1 MSEERHALG
10 RNGNP
15 PISAGDWGRIF
26 ASGDQNVKFIF
37 DSISNKS
44 SVLFLFFGDPRS
56 GLYYISDN
64 FRDTFGLSGNLVENL
79 PKEWLSRINS
89 SAEKEL
95 FKEDLSRAFSNK
107 ESDCEIRCVV
117 TAQDG
122 TVYWSRTYCS
132 LLWNESKT
140 EVVCLSGRIVLQDED
155 FVVDP
160 TSNFLSD
167 ITFRYRVNEAASLG
181 REYTAI
187 GFSDNY
193 IEHIQNIYGLA
204 AAKKITFRICERV
217 MTTFRNSLT
226 LFRLPGRR
234 AVALSR
240 RLSQEDSLSVAR
252 AIEELV
258 TNEYKKLGDLNK
270 RPLTFAVMDV
280 PQAEITSEEAEHTLI
295 SLLNLSCQHPETP
308 VVYFNPQNTTEIKE
322 QKDLELALSNDV
334 RHKMRN
340 FRIVIQP
347 VVDSSSGEIVSGEVL
362 MRWKYHEKDISPAKF
377 VPILET
383 KNLIAKAGNW
393 VFEQAVIA
401 CKNLITLYPDFF
413 LAVNVSIKQLNDDFI
428 TFVRKTLDKHQ
439 LKGRHIGLEITES
452 CIDTEPL
459 KSKALME
466 GLEELGVRFALDDC
480 GTGYSSLR
488 VLMEYPTD
496 VIKFD
501 RSLLLAMEE
510 SRSNERFINTMIFGC
525 HQCGKDVCIEGVET
539 EAQDALAKAADCD
552 LIQGY
557 LYHRP
562 MELPDVIQLFQEKFG

>member
-1 MSEERHALG
+1 MSKEKYPLG
-10 RNGNP
+10 RNSNSP
-15 PISAGDWGRIF
+15 QPVNDWDRIF
-26 ASGDQNVKFIF
+26 AFGDQNVKFIF
-37 DSISNKS
+37 DSISNNS

-56 GLYYISDN
+56 GRYYISDN
-64 FRDTFGLSGNLVENL
+64 FRDVFGFSGNLVENL
-79 PKEWLSRINS
+79 PEEWITRINS
-89 SAEKEL
+89 RAEKEL
-95 FKEDLSRAFSNK
+95 FKEELSRAFASKKSN
-107 ESDCEIRCVV
+107 CEIRCVV

-132 LLWNESKT
+132 LLWNDSKT
-140 EVVCLSGRIVLQDED
+140 EVICLSGRIVLQDED

-160 TSNFLSD
+160 ASNFLSD

-193 IEHIQNIYGLA
+193 IEHIQNIYGLSV
-204 AAKKITFRICERV
+204 AKKITFRICERV

-240 RLSQEDSLSVAR
+240 RLNQEDSLSVAR
-252 AIEELV
+252 DIEELV
-258 TNEYKKLGDLNK
+258 TNEYKKLGDLTK
-270 RPLTFAVMDV
+270 RPLTFAVMDI
-280 PQAEITSEEAEHTLI
+280 PRAEMSSEEAESTII
-295 SLLNLSCQHPETP
+295 SLLNLSCQRPETP
-308 VVYFNPQNTTEIKE
+308 VVFFSPQNTTEIKE

-340 FRIVIQP
+340 FRIMIQP
-347 VVDSSSGEIVSGEVL
+347 VVDSVSGKIVSGEVL
-362 MRWKYHEKDISPAKF
+362 MRWTYHGKDVSPAKF
-377 VPILET
+377 IPVLES
-383 KNLIAKAGNW
+383 KGLIAKAGNW
-393 VFEQAVIA
+393 VFEQAVIT

-413 LAVNVSIKQLNDDFI
+413 LAVNVSINQLNDNFI
-428 TFVRKTLDKHQ
+428 AFVRKTLDKHH
-439 LKGRHIGLEITES
+439 LMGRHIGLEITES

-539 EAQDALAKAADCD
+539 AAQDAIAKAADCD
-552 LIQGY
+552 LIQGF
-557 LYHRP
+557 LYYKP
-562 MELPDVIQLFQEKFG
+562 MEVPDVIQLFQEKFS